1 MVDTKEGQVVTND
14 TSPAHSRQITQ
25 YKELDTN
32 NVSIRSVKTLL
43 AQNINIHSVTAADDS
58 TST

>member
-14 TSPAHSRQITQ
+14 TPPEHSRQIAQ

-32 NVSIRSVKTLL
+32 NVSIKTAKILL
-43 AQNINIHSVTAADDS
+43 AQNINIHSATVADDS